1 MTATVRVGITA
12 NGGIIYDKTRG
23 GRGCVYANQS
33 LVVAAGL
40 ADGETESYATTV
52 LKWRTDSTNY
62 CPDSPYRR
70 PGG

>member
-1 MTATVRVGITA
+1 
-12 NGGIIYDKTRG
+12 
-23 GRGCVYANQS
+23 VYANQS